1 MGIGQRDQQD
11 DEPKGIARSAQSLGL
26 WILSRQDGPL
36 RYWIALV
43 LLEWWMTGM
52 THFPTAL
59 RHGKI
64 YVFVID
70 ETSQDCVFSYEGAVR
85 KCVICVTA
93 MAERRRWAAPQGKP
107 KWGFCRFCR
116 LCPRKSDQLQ
126 ISRKWDGKLA
136 RSKHQISQKE
146 NLKILE

>member
-11 DEPKGIARSAQSLGL
+11 DEPKGIARSTHSLGL

-36 RYWIALV
+36 RYWIALA

-64 YVFVID
+64 NVYRRWNVTGYVFS
-70 ETSQDCVFSYEGAVR
+70 E
-85 KCVICVTA
+85 
-93 MAERRRWAAPQGKP
+93 
-107 KWGFCRFCR
+107 
-116 LCPRKSDQLQ
+116 
-126 ISRKWDGKLA
+126 
-136 RSKHQISQKE
+136 
-146 NLKILE
+146 